1 MWRLPRQAQPRQR
14 KKLTFPPM
22 FIVTA
27 AKAKVTAIPVKD
39 ERSGLRALQGQ
50 RTWWKRDDDKVVI
63 CGNGFAPQDIK
74 MVLLSNVIITSTTE
88 MRALVQTGAG
98 DRSSRNLITINP
110 PMREISLS
118 GAGHQQPQL
127 LRGGF
132 NRRDDTPDTAFID
145 HCDAVRQRQYFVQ
158 VF

>member
-1 MWRLPRQAQPRQR
+1 M
-14 KKLTFPPM
+14 
-22 FIVTA
+22 
-27 AKAKVTAIPVKD
+27 D
-39 ERSGLRALQGQ
+39 
-50 RTWWKRDDDKVVI
+50 VI
-63 CGNGFAPQDIK
+63 A
-74 MVLLSNVIITSTTE
+74 NVTSTATTG
-88 MRALVQTGAG
+88 MSALVQTGAG